1 MRMRTMVGL
10 TGAAMTGYLIGAVA
24 GRPGNERLRS
34 LADDIAGQLG
44 IAGTRARGVEPRN
57 GSGHEDRDE
66 VIDTK
71 TVLARVNSSDAHE

>member
-24 GRPGNERLRS
+24 GGPGNERLRS
-34 LADDIAGQLG
+34 LAGDIAGQLG
-44 IAGTRARGVEPRN
+44 ISGARTRGVEPWH
-57 GSGHEDRDE
+57 GSDHEGRDE
-66 VIDTK
+66 IIDTK